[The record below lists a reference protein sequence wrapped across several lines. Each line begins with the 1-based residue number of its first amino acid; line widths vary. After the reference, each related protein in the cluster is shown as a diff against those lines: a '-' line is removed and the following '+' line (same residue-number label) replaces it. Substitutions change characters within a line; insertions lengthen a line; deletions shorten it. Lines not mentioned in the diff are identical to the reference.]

1 MSSEGSIAE
10 LPRRV
15 AAEPARHNEPCWLF
29 LLLSAVKYQRAA
41 IYLPPK
47 SWQSCGAEWVRTAA
61 MLAVISCY
69 SLLFSHIDAHL
80 NWRSCIRY
88 DRRLPHLMLK

>member
-29 LLLSAVKYQRAA
+29 LLLSAVKYQRAV

-61 MLAVISCY
+61 MLAVTW
-69 SLLFSHIDAHL
+69 LLFAVLLLIGCSFQL
-80 NWRSCIRY
+80 S
-88 DRRLPHLMLK
+88 LMHSLRP